1 MQATRNFS
9 GREFNR
15 INQMSLLDFI
25 RILLQ
30 YKKWLLTLPLGV
42 AVAVFF
48 LTSRQPKIFKSQ
60 MLIHTGIV
68 KSSDGAL
75 DNTARIDVYAVNN
88 AFDNLQTII
97 TSRQVL
103 EETGLRLMA
112 SHWYRNQTP
121 SENLEPSIRKFLQE
135 RTTVL
140 NAIKNTSAEDVYKQL
155 VEETDSPDL
164 QWYLE
169 DESSIYSYKAI
180 KKGLQLKRSG
190 SSDILELSFE
200 ANEPSICQETLIILS
215 NAFTKRFRDIRK
227 SEVGTMVSFFEKEV
241 EKAGKNL
248 ADHGTEMKDFQK
260 TNRIINYYE
269 QTHLTTIETEHLN
282 GQFYEE
288 QMKLAAAEGAL
299 RELYIK
305 LDKPFASELAGTK
318 IIHSQELLASL
329 HTQNILNNGSSDS
342 VAFQIKSEEQKLKDE
357 LSQLYVDGR
366 TTEGI
371 SKKDVL
377 KQWLEQFI
385 AVSEAQARVTVMKQ
399 HKQEQEKMYDFYAP
413 LGSQLD
419 NYERQMNV
427 AEREYLDLLHSL
439 NQARLRE
446 QSLESSTSLSIV
458 DSPKFPL
465 KAEPSKRKL
474 LIVVGWLGTM
484 VLLLSSIL
492 FVEYIDSTLQ
502 GPERAENKTG
512 LEVMGALPAESDD
525 RVFHLAKTDFI
536 ARFLSHFSVL
546 IPSGNKNILVVSRIE
561 HHDCT
566 HQAAMLK
573 DFLQSAGNSVSL
585 HMPGDPAY
593 QTSPDQIHIH
603 VMPSLEYATTAWHLF
618 NHVELVL
625 YIAPGT
631 HTWSNADAKGIDLIK
646 KATGKTPFLVITEVE
661 PSRLENW
668 IGEIPKSRSRI
679 RKFIKRIVQF
689 QFR

>member
-1 MQATRNFS
+1 
-9 GREFNR
+9 
-15 INQMSLLDFI
+15 MSLLDFLKL
-25 RILLQ
+25 LLQ
-30 YKKWLLTLPLGV
+30 YRKWLLTLPLAV
-42 AVAVFF
+42 ALAVFF
-48 LTSRQPKIFKSQ
+48 LTSRQPQIFKSQ
-60 MLIHTGIV
+60 MLLHTGIV

-75 DNTARIDVYAVNN
+75 DNAARIDVYAVNN

-97 TSRQVL
+97 TSRQVM
-103 EETGLRLMA
+103 EETGLRLLA
-112 SHWYRNQTP
+112 SHWYQSQTP
-121 SENLEPSIRKFLQE
+121 SEKLEPSIREFLQS

-140 NAIKNTSAEDVYKQL
+140 NTCKGPGVEDIYNQL
-155 VEETDSPDL
+155 LEKAGTPDL
-164 QWYLE
+164 LWYLE
-169 DESSIYSYKAI
+169 DESSIYSYKSI

-227 SEVGTMVSFFEKEV
+227 SEVGTMVSFFEQEV

-305 LDKPFASELAGTK
+305 LGKPFASELAGTK

-446 QSLESSTSLSIV
+446 QSLETSTSLSIV
-458 DSPKFPL
+458 DPPKFPS

-484 VLLLSSIL
+484 VLLLSTIL

-502 GPERAENKTG
+502 GPVRAENKTG
-512 LEVMGALPAESDD
+512 LEVIGALPPDTGD
-525 RVFHLAKTDFI
+525 RVYQVAKTDFI
-536 ARFLSHFSVL
+536 ARFLSHFSHL
-546 IPSGNKNILVVSRIE
+546 NPSGNKNILVVSRME
-561 HHDCT
+561 QHNCT
-566 HQAAMLK
+566 QQAVMLK
-573 DFLQSAGNSVSL
+573 DFLLHAGNSVGI
-585 HMPGDPAY
+585 HMASDAAY
-593 QTSPDQIHIH
+593 QPGSEQIHIH
-603 VMPSLEYATTAWHLF
+603 VMPSLEQAASAWHLF
-618 NHVELVL
+618 SHVEVVL
-625 YIAPGT
+625 FVAPSS
-631 HTWSNADAKGIDLIK
+631 HTWTNADVKGIELIE

-668 IGEIPKSRSRI
+668 IGEIPKSRSRV
-679 RKFIKRIVQF
+679 RKFIKRMVQF
-689 QFR
+689 QFH